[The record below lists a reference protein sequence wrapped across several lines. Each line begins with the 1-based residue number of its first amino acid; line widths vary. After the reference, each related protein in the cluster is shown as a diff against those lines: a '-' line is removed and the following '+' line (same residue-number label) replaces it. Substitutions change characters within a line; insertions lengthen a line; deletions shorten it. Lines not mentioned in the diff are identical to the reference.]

1 MSLENTQGG
10 GDRKKAIKNCVN
22 KTVATVDNWCKRYFR
37 TVALRDSETEVSIH
51 NSCSLLTEGCS
62 WER

>member
-1 MSLENTQGG
+1 MTE
-10 GDRKKAIKNCVN
+10 RKPL
-22 KTVATVDNWCKRYFR
+22 KTVLVATVDNWCKRYFR